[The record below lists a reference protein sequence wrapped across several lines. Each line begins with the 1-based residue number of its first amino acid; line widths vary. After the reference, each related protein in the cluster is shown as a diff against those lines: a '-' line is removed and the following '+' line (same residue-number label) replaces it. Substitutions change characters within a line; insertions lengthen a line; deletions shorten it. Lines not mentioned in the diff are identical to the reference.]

1 MQSNEF
7 LNQVNELLKSKQ
19 EALAV
24 RLSRI
29 QRYELAMEAASKLG
43 KQLPNQEQIKSR
55 AAGLSQQAHAFN
67 QLHLL
72 LIDNSLNEDEKL
84 LRLPSIL
91 GTISTMV
98 LIDPDYPD
106 QTCAVR
112 AATYRFSTGRQFHLK
127 SEFDTTIGPCFGRL
141 NRIWRN
147 ANLLAMCQPST
158 VPH

>member
-29 QRYELAMEAASKLG
+29 QRYEMAMEAASKLG

-106 QTCAVR
+106 QTKR
-112 AATYRFSTGRQFHLK
+112 KWIETQQAAIRHSLDLRRKSRHLQIFNWSAISLEK
-127 SEFDTTIGPCFGRL
+127 
-141 NRIWRN
+141 
-147 ANLLAMCQPST
+147 
-158 VPH
+158 